1 MCDSYLCSN
10 ITLEK
15 LHLPRIGSRSISVR
29 SPLVSRSSF
38 ASPSLHLRFLLAT
51 DPESSEEVADPE
63 QRRKEDTTANKRGEN
78 GVFLLTRNG

>member
-10 ITLEK
+10 KTWKSYIF
-15 LHLPRIGSRSISVR
+15 PCIGSRSISVR

-51 DPESSEEVADPE
+51 EAESSEEVAEPE
-63 QRRKEDTTANKRGEN
+63 QRRKEDTTMNKPGES
-78 GVFLLTRNG
+78 GESLLST